1 MSSDAPPFSRALFA
15 RLCRGDNLILS
26 RNGPTE
32 DADLFRQ
39 VEAAEDPCRD
49 YFMPLGYRL
58 ERGDGFYFFSLED
71 EPQATVEDK
80 IVRMIRMVRLLDFL
94 SANVESF
101 GEGVVFS
108 AATLTSRCQGDSRAE
123 RFLQEEAPG
132 KNNHAERVQSLL
144 GRLKGQG
151 YLSVADPQRQE
162 YRVLSAINYLFDLAD
177 RIDLREEESADEKQG
192 ENHAEV

>member
-1 MSSDAPPFSRALFA
+1 MSSEAPPFSRALFA
-15 RLCRGDNLILS
+15 RLCRGENLILS
-26 RNGPTE
+26 RNGPVD

-39 VEAAEDPCRD
+39 IETAEDPCRD
-49 YFMPLGYRL
+49 YFIPLGYRL
-58 ERGDGFYFFSLED
+58 EPGDGFYFFSLED

-94 SANVESF
+94 STNVESF

-123 RFLQEEAPG
+123 RFLHENG
-132 KNNHAERVQSLL
+132 TGSNRAEQVESLL
-144 GRLKGQG
+144 MRLQRQG

-177 RIDLREEESADEKQG
+177 RINLREEESADNKQV
-192 ENHAEV
+192 ENHAEA

>member
-1 MSSDAPPFSRALFA
+1 MSSEAPPFSRALFA
-15 RLCRGDNLILS
+15 RLCRGENLILS
-26 RNGPTE
+26 RNGPVE

-39 VEAAEDPCRD
+39 LEAAEDPCRD
-49 YFMPLGYRL
+49 YFLPLGYRL

-71 EPQATVEDK
+71 ELQTTVEDK
-80 IVRMIRMVRLLDFL
+80 IVRMIRMVRVLDFL
-94 SANVESF
+94 STNVESF

-123 RFLQEEAPG
+123 RFLHANG
-132 KNNHAERVQSLL
+132 AGSNHAERVQSLL

-151 YLSVADPQRQE
+151 YLSVSDPQRQE

-177 RIDLREEESADEKQG
+177 RIDLREEEMADEQQEG
-192 ENHAEV
+192 NDAEA